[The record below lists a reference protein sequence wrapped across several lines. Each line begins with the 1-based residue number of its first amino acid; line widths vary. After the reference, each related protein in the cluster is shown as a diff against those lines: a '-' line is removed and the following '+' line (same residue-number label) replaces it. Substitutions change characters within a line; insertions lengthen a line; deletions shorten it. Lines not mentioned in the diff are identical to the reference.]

1 MSVVPLVNTG
11 EAVFL
16 EMKRQSFASLFQA
29 HDIHMHNSLRKINFK
44 IEIDHEVCNC
54 NITPELFVDLRSNS
68 INN

>member
-1 MSVVPLVNTG
+1 MCCPISDTG
-11 EAVFL
+11 KEVFL
-16 EMKRQSFASLFQA
+16 EMNKQSFARLFQA
-29 HDIHMHNSLRKINFK
+29 HDIHMHNNLRKINFK